1 MAAVILCLFSVFAI
15 GRRTA
20 PRTADGHPDLSGMW
34 NGGPARGEYW
44 GTGRTSSH
52 PPITYHVS
60 LSYLTPAMRVDIKR
74 TNPDVRQIQLVNNSF
89 AWNESVPGAGFIPGT
104 TATPTPGTV
113 KDRLLELWS
122 TPHGA
127 LKAAELVQMQ

>member
-1 MAAVILCLFSVFAI
+1 
-15 GRRTA
+15 
-20 PRTADGHPDLSGMW
+20 
-34 NGGPARGEYW
+34 
-44 GTGRTSSH
+44 
-52 PPITYHVS
+52 
-60 LSYLTPAMRVDIKR
+60 MRVDIKR

-127 LKAAELVQMQ
+127 LKAAELVQMQRSGMRTALLSSRSRWLVR